1 MIVSKNVALAVINE
15 ALKTG
20 VDFAELYVQN
30 RTQHGINI
38 SHKNVENCSTS
49 YVYGAGIRLISN
61 GKVVYG
67 YTSDLSKDSLVKLA
81 SSLSSSF
88 EGERKQTLT
97 SFKTIK
103 NPNAH
108 KVKIQHNEMSDDDKI
123 EKLRVCEKAIYDY
136 SPLVINARVGLS
148 EIDEYVEIYNSK
160 GNFIH
165 DTRIRTRAFLISEAG
180 KDGEFQN
187 GFEGPGGGIGDEIFE
202 KFDLVALSKKAAKCS
217 VDLLSAPECP
227 SGKMTVII
235 GNKFGGVLFHE
246 ACGHPLE
253 GHAVSHNSSAFCGKI
268 GEKIASDV
276 VSAVDD
282 GTIPNG
288 WGSMNFDDEGEKTT
302 KNQLI
307 KNGVLVN
314 YMVDNYT
321 GSLMGMKSTGAC
333 RRQSYRR
340 VPTTRMTN
348 TYIENGTSTKE
359 EIIAN
364 TDFGLYCVSFSG
376 GSVDPTTAKFNF
388 TASEAYIIKN
398 GKIDHLVKGA
408 SLIGYGHEILM
419 NIDMV
424 GNDCARGQG
433 MCGAS
438 SGSCE
443 VDVGQPTLRIQNV
456 TVGGRGEKI

>member
-1 MIVSKNVALAVINE
+1 MIVSKSIALAAINE

-20 VDFAELYVQN
+20 ADFAELYAQS
-30 RTQHGINI
+30 RTQHSISL
-38 SHKNVENCSTS
+38 SHKRVESCSTK
-49 YVYGAGIRLISN
+49 YIYGAAIRIISG

-67 YTSDLSKDSLVKLA
+67 YTSDLSKSSLVNLA

-88 EGERKQTLT
+88 TGERKQTVT
-97 SFKTIK
+97 SFKTVR
-103 NPNAH
+103 NVDAH
-108 KVKIQHNEMSDDDKI
+108 KVKIQHNEMSDDEKI
-123 EKLRVCEKAIYDY
+123 EKLKECEKAMYDY
-136 SPLVINARVGLS
+136 SEYVINSSITLL

-160 GNFIH
+160 GKFVH
-165 DTRIRTRAFLISEAG
+165 DTRIRTRAHLGSQASKNG
-180 KDGEFQN
+180 QFQS

-202 KFDLVALSKKAAKCS
+202 QFDLVALSKKAAKCS
-217 VDLLSAPECP
+217 VDLLDAPECP

-253 GHAVSHNSSAFCGKI
+253 GYAVSHNSSAFCGKL
-268 GEKIASDV
+268 GTKIASDC

-282 GTIPNG
+282 GTIPNA

-307 KNGVLVN
+307 KNGKLVG

-321 GSLMGMKSTGAC
+321 GSIMGMKSTGAC
-333 RRQSYRR
+333 RRQSYKR

-359 EIIAN
+359 EIIKA
-364 TDFGLYCVSFSG
+364 TKFGLYCVSFAG
-376 GSVDPTTAKFNF
+376 GSVDPTTAQFNF

-408 SLIGYGHEILM
+408 SLIGFGHEILM

-443 VDVGQPTLRIQNV
+443 VDVGQPTLRVQNV